1 MLQLDYIL
9 NNWDKSNSLLG
20 DMFGRRLRQFLTV
33 EQAKSID
40 WEVLKQY
47 HNPIEFTK
55 QNVIKQL
62 ESEVAFGFKKAF
74 EKNLLISKLM
84 FDIVKEWLFI
94 LEDPLKDFDD
104 YSMYGLPLFKAVAV
118 KYGFDN
124 PIGEDDGSEDKYG
137 K

>member
-1 MLQLDYIL
+1 MLQLNYIL
-9 NNWDKSNSLLG
+9 NNWDKYNSLLG

-62 ESEVAFGFKKAF
+62 ESDVAFGFKKAL

-84 FDIVKEWLFI
+84 FDVVKEWLFI

-104 YSMYGLPLFKAVAV
+104 YSMYGLPLFKAVAI

-124 PIGEDDGSEDKYG
+124 PIGEDDGSEDK
-137 K
+137 

>member
-40 WEVLKQY
+40 WEVSKQY
-47 HNPIEFTK
+47 HNTIEFTK
-55 QNVIKQL
+55 QNVLKQL
-62 ESEVAFGFKKAF
+62 ESDVSFGFKKAL
-74 EKNLLISKLM
+74 EKNTLFSKLM
-84 FDIVKEWLFI
+84 FDVVKEWLFI
-94 LEDPLKDFDD
+94 LEDPLKDFNKYDK
-104 YSMYGLPLFKAVAV
+104 YGLPLFKAVAI

-124 PIGEDDGSEDKYG
+124 PIGTDKGSEDKYL
-137 K
+137 

>member
-9 NNWDKSNSLLG
+9 NNWNKSNSLLG

-47 HNPIEFTK
+47 HKTIEFIK
-55 QNVIKQL
+55 QNVLKQL
-62 ESEVAFGFKKAF
+62 ESDVAFGFKKAL

-84 FDIVKEWLFI
+84 FDVVKEWLLI

-124 PIGEDDGSEDKYG
+124 PIGEDDGSEDKYRN
-137 K
+137 